1 MEYREREEDV
11 DMDDTNRKRISAGA
25 LHGNLPIPPVASAE
39 GLELAIVASASAG
52 VSPLPIRD
60 LKRSRLNG
68 EDK

>member
-25 LHGNLPIPPVASAE
+25 LHGNLPNPSAASAE

-52 VSPLPIRD
+52 
-60 LKRSRLNG
+60 
-68 EDK
+68 